1 MGYHISVPNEIIKQ
15 IEERLQIHE
24 DSLEKDLIDNTLHE
38 NEFVRHLYDASDLVT
53 DLEENFRKIKR
64 ERYLDY
70 LTGNTG
76 DPKVDN
82 RALRAGQIDLL
93 LEGDQ
98 KILTAAK
105 KLAEAK
111 NVVVFYENVL
121 KAVKQKSMNIN
132 SIIKFRRF
140 MNGEIVD

>member
-53 DLEENFRKIKR
+53 ELEENFRKIKR